1 VESLYACR
9 KGELALRGTFKR
21 GDNTLLQNLI
31 AQRRYDEETIIIWKL
46 EGPTR
51 TQV

>member
-1 VESLYACR
+1 
-9 KGELALRGTFKR
+9 
-21 GDNTLLQNLI
+21 LI